1 MTKLLRIAT
10 RTSPLAMWQA
20 EHVASR
26 LQALYPDLQVEMV
39 GMVTRG
45 DKILDSPLS
54 KIGGKGLFV
63 KELELGML
71 EGTADIAVHSMKDVP
86 MEFPEGL
93 HLPVVLQRED
103 PRDAFVSNRYQ
114 TLDELPEGAIVG
126 TSSLRRQTQIRAK
139 CPHLQIRDL
148 RGNVNTRLAKLDNGD
163 YDAIILAAAGLIR
176 LDFQARITAYLST
189 EQSLPAIGQGA
200 IGIECRQ
207 HDARIENLLAPLSH
221 EATQLCVRAERAMN
235 QRLNGGCQIPVAGFA
250 EIQGNELRMRGLI
263 GYPDGSQVFY
273 CEQMGDLNQPEALG
287 IAIAED
293 LLTQGGAAVLQTLGI
308 QV

>member
-63 KELELGML
+63 KELEVGML

-139 CPHLQIRDL
+139 YPHLQIRDL
-148 RGNVNTRLAKLDNGD
+148 RGNVNTRLAK
-163 YDAIILAAAGLIR
+163 IR
-176 LDFQARITAYLST
+176 
-189 EQSLPAIGQGA
+189 
-200 IGIECRQ
+200 
-207 HDARIENLLAPLSH
+207 
-221 EATQLCVRAERAMN
+221 
-235 QRLNGGCQIPVAGFA
+235 
-250 EIQGNELRMRGLI
+250 
-263 GYPDGSQVFY
+263 
-273 CEQMGDLNQPEALG
+273 
-287 IAIAED
+287 
-293 LLTQGGAAVLQTLGI
+293 
-308 QV
+308 